1 MKKYQQKRKEKM
13 RRCRHGMEYF
23 TLIELLI
30 VISIIAILAGLLL
43 PTLKKAKDKAQ
54 SLVCQNNLKQ
64 IGTGMFN
71 YTDSYN
77 GYFPN
82 RTLITAANIAQ
93 YPIRNWYHK
102 LHTGFFLRGQGQ
114 PCYNGFSEPR
124 SIYYCPSGNRHQT
137 LTKDDSYKPEGA
149 QKDYLKTTYGMNS
162 YLDTGYG
169 KEGGYG
175 TDYAC
180 DKISL
185 LKRPSLV
192 ALIADSYNP
201 YFQYAANGLKT
212 TVNLNYAY
220 GSWAPHGG
228 NGGAAGL
235 LNQQNYSFC
244 DGHIAYKLQSQ
255 GTSSWRMWPN
265 YAKSEK

>member
-1 MKKYQQKRKEKM
+1 MK
-13 RRCRHGMEYF
+13 YF

-102 LHTGFFLRGQGQ
+102 LHTGFFCVVR
-114 PCYNGFSEPR
+114 
-124 SIYYCPSGNRHQT
+124 
-137 LTKDDSYKPEGA
+137 D
-149 QKDYLKTTYGMNS
+149 
-162 YLDTGYG
+162 
-169 KEGGYG
+169 
-175 TDYAC
+175 
-180 DKISL
+180 
-185 LKRPSLV
+185 SLV
-192 ALIADSYNP
+192 TTDSLNH
-201 YFQYAANGLKT
+201 AAFIIVHQATG
-212 TVNLNYAY
+212 
-220 GSWAPHGG
+220 
-228 NGGAAGL
+228 
-235 LNQQNYSFC
+235 
-244 DGHIAYKLQSQ
+244 IKL
-255 GTSSWRMWPN
+255 
-265 YAKSEK
+265 

>member
-64 IGTGMFN
+64 ISTGMFN
-71 YTDSYN
+71 YIDSYN

-93 YPIRNWYHK
+93 SPIRNWYHK
-102 LHTGFFLRGQGQ
+102 LHTGNFLHGQGQ
-114 PCYNGFSEPR
+114 PCYNGFSESR
-124 SIYYCPSGNRHQT
+124 GIYYCPSGNRHQA
-137 LTKDDSYKPEGA
+137 LTKDDSYKIEGT

-175 TDYAC
+175 TAYAC
-180 DKISL
+180 NKISL

-201 YFQYAANGLKT
+201 YFQYSANGLKT
-212 TVNLNYAY
+212 TVNLNYTY
-220 GSWAPHGG
+220 NSWAPHGG
-228 NGGAAGL
+228 NGGVAGP

-244 DGHIAYKLQSQ
+244 DGHIAYKVQSQ
-255 GTSSWRMWPN
+255 GGSSWRMWPN
-265 YAKSEK
+265 YANSEK